1 VTADDRRGLLP
12 KPARRLFYHFFR
24 TLYAVWLTL
33 VHRLRARGRHRL
45 PRGAYLIV
53 SNHQSLFDPPI
64 IGCSIPGEF
73 HPLARAT
80 LFDIPVF
87 GWGIRN
93 CNAIP
98 VRHDG
103 GRDRRAIETCVERL
117 KQGGVVAIFPE
128 GARTPDGEIHP
139 FLAGASLIARRSG
152 VPVVPAAI
160 RGAYEVWPRTRRLPR
175 LFAGP
180 IRLAFGDPIPPE
192 AIKGM
197 KSDEA
202 TALFEQKVRALFN
215 ELGPA

>member
-1 VTADDRRGLLP
+1 MLPEPLRRSL
-12 KPARRLFYHFFR
+12 YYFFK
-24 TLYAVWLTL
+24 TLYAVWLT
-33 VHRLRARGRHRL
+33 VAHRLRARGRRRL
-45 PRGAYLIV
+45 PEGAFLIV
-53 SNHQSLFDPPI
+53 SNHQSLYDPPI
-64 IGCSIPGEF
+64 VGCSVRGQF

-103 GRDRRAIETCVERL
+103 GRDRQAIEACVERL
-117 KQGGVVAIFPE
+117 RGGGVVAIFPE

-160 RGAYEVWPRTRRLPR
+160 RGAYEAWPRTRKLPR
-175 LFAGP
+175 PGVGP

-192 AIKGM
+192 TIKGL

-202 TALFEQKVRALFN
+202 TALFEEKVRALYA